1 MALRHAAV
9 LTNPG
14 SYVMSPASSADVL
27 IWRRSM
33 ARTVPSWT
41 GSSYCLPVRLSTTV
55 RVSLGTRGVLDFGW
69 GKIITEGRGK
79 TGKRSEEHT
88 SELQSPC
95 NLVCRLLLEKKKYNQ
110 ESREDQREPSN
121 YQTITL

>member
-95 NLVCRLLLEKKKYNQ
+95 NLVCRLLLEKKKTDTTARARVPT
-110 ESREDQREPSN
+110 EHKR
-121 YQTITL
+121 

>member
-9 LTNPG
+9 LTTRG

-79 TGKRSEEHT
+79 TGKDRGGCEPTRSPAFPV
-88 SELQSPC
+88 LPR
-95 NLVCRLLLEKKKYNQ
+95 RLILAA
-110 ESREDQREPSN
+110 
-121 YQTITL
+121 T